1 MPDAADGYGDVE
13 VTVTERIPIVIR
25 GAARLL
31 DGQFS
36 EVGNR
41 VHGNSF
47 TMRSSGSIS
56 DSAINGERHS

>member
-1 MPDAADGYGDVE
+1 MPDAADGYGDAE
-13 VTVTERIPIVIR
+13 VTVTERISIVIR

-36 EVGNR
+36 EAGNK

-47 TMRSSGSIS
+47 TI
-56 DSAINGERHS
+56 